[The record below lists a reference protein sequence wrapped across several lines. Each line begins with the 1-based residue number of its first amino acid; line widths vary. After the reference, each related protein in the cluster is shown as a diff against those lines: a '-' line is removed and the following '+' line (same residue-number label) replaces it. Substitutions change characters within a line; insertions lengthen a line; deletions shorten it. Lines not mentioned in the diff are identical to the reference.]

1 MGTATERT
9 GRLRARRRD
18 GQTAA
23 AGKSS
28 SWAERRWL
36 VALAVGVLLGQ
47 MALAMLLS
55 SREDAPVFD
64 EPAHMAA
71 GVGYLRFGQLRLNY
85 EHPPLVKAL
94 AGMPLVLAG
103 IDLPDRA
110 TFARMAQTRLGQQIL
125 YERGTSAERVLLLA
139 RLPMLALALALAGAI
154 FGFARDLFGAG
165 AALIPLGFATLDPN
179 LLAHGRL
186 VTTDVALTLFL
197 LLTVWAIWRAASR
210 SPSWLLA
217 AGSAFGLALAAKYAA
232 LLAAPIVAALVLLA
246 VLARSA
252 PGGRLRA
259 LATGAVWL
267 LVVAGLAIAVVWA
280 VYLAIDPRLRFTARP
295 ASVSGLLPTMT
306 DRLPLPAPYRAGVR
320 FVLYY
325 DQFDRPAFLFG
336 RGYRGGNLAFYPA
349 MLAIKNPVITLVA
362 WAGAVAAILLGG
374 RRWPAPEAAPGP
386 AEVGREVVTPE
397 RDVDS
402 AEVGR
407 RSQRVQPP
415 AAVGGR
421 AGLAAALLLLPA
433 WMFTMAMQ
441 SGTNIGYRHIL
452 VLPAFLAVATGAL
465 AGLRVRGRRIVVAVV
480 ALVFLAGVSTWRA
493 HPSYLAYVN
502 ELFGGP
508 DQGYRLVADSN
519 LDWGQD
525 LGRAARYVREE
536 HPDEPIYL
544 LYFGTARPSSYGLDA
559 VDLLKVAPG
568 DLDDLHGILLASA
581 SRLALY
587 DDPRFDELRRREPIA
602 QIGHSILVY
611 QLRGSRRHAPAP
623 GTPTYPDRR
632 PAPLEA
638 CRRPVEVFCRCSAS
652 EWNAVRRPGA
662 SPPGGRGVSRD
673 ADRPAAAVPDGRTP

>member
-1 MGTATERT
+1 
-9 GRLRARRRD
+9 L
-18 GQTAA
+18 A
-23 AGKSS
+23 AG
-28 SWAERRWL
+28 L
-36 VALAVGVLLGQ
+36 LLGQ

-55 SREDAPVFD
+55 SRDDAPTFD

-71 GVGYLRFGQLRLNY
+71 GVGYVRFGQLRLNY
-85 EHPPLVKAL
+85 EHPPLAKAL
-94 AGMPLVLAG
+94 AGVPLVLAD

-110 TFARMAQTRLGQQIL
+110 TFARMAQTKLGQQIL
-125 YERGTSAERVLLLA
+125 YERGNSAERVLLLA
-139 RLPMLALALALAGAI
+139 RLPMMALALALALAI

-179 LLAHGRL
+179 LLGHGRL
-186 VTTDVALTLFL
+186 VTTDVAVTLFL

-210 SPSWLLA
+210 SPSWLIA
-217 AGSAFGLALAAKYAA
+217 AGVAFGLALATKYTA

-267 LVVAGLAIAVVWA
+267 LVVAGLAVAVVWA
-280 VYLAIDPRLRFTARP
+280 VYLAIDPRLHFPARP
-295 ASVSGLLPTMT
+295 ARMSGLLPAMT
-306 DRLPLPAPYRAGVR
+306 DRLPLPAPYRAGLR

-325 DQFDRPAFLFG
+325 DQIDRPAFLFG
-336 RGYRGGNLAFYPA
+336 QGYRGGKLAFYPA
-349 MLAIKNPVITLVA
+349 MLAIKNPVVTLVA

-374 RRWPAPEAAPGP
+374 RRWLAPEAAEPGRTDREVTSGVRGGESQVTADP
-386 AEVGREVVTPE
+386 AGAEHEVVTPE
-397 RDVDS
+397 RDVES
-402 AEVGR
+402 AGVGR
-407 RSQRVQPP
+407 RSERVRPR
-415 AAVGGR
+415 AAVAGR
-421 AGLAAALLLLPA
+421 AGVAATLLLLPA
-433 WMFTMAMQ
+433 WMFMLAVQ

-452 VLPAFLAVATGAL
+452 VLSAFLTVATGAL
-465 AGLRVRGRRIVVAVV
+465 AGLRVRGRRIAVAAV
-480 ALVFLAGVSTWRA
+480 ALVFLAGVSTWRVY
-493 HPSYLAYVN
+493 PSYLAYVN

-536 HPDEPIYL
+536 HPGEPIYL
-544 LYFGTARPSSYGLDA
+544 LYFGTARPSAYGLDA
-559 VDLLKVAPG
+559 IDLLKGPPR

-611 QLRGSRRHAPAP
+611 RM
-623 GTPTYPDRR
+623 
-632 PAPLEA
+632 
-638 CRRPVEVFCRCSAS
+638 
-652 EWNAVRRPGA
+652 
-662 SPPGGRGVSRD
+662 
-673 ADRPAAAVPDGRTP
+673 